1 MLARAI
7 DLTTRSRIIPAA
19 CTCAPHP
26 VIPPNVATLAI
37 ITTAVR
43 RFTTVTTV
51 LRSARNFGSSSARY
65 SGDSSNLSILFKL
78 STRHDNGTKP
88 VITYTPVRSAGPP
101 ESGVRPR
108 PEAQPLQAQPRSA
121 SWNKSGLSDDV
132 QFLAT
137 GLPALLEPLK
147 VPPQDNRTPRPEAN
161 KGASLVRRDSSKMA
175 SSVQIITSPTAD
187 TPGTTLMLQT
197 QKQHYIFGT
206 HAEGTQRAMV
216 EQGLRMTKVQNFFM
230 TGKMDWQ
237 NAGGLI
243 GMTLTLADSATS
255 AYDMAMEVYRKGKGT
270 KKLQEPQRPKINVY
284 GPPNLKHALNTCRRY
299 IFRKGIPVIATEYK
313 DVPIHKNDQGAIL
326 PTWQDNAIQVWALCT
341 SPARKC
347 VDPDREQQLAKLQDA
362 YERYANNFEEHQAP
376 ENESAEQRDAR
387 YDRIRSAVLNL
398 MFNSKWTLDTL
409 VERHISD
416 VEPPAAIF
424 VRNSETNRIE
434 AYRGP
439 KPGSGDP
446 LPDIKVL
453 TRTPWPGATIT
464 GLPPTAPKAES
475 LSYIVRSQSTRGT
488 FDAKRAR
495 EFGLKPGPDFGML
508 SKGQSVQNNKGE
520 TITPHM
526 VIGPDKP
533 GNGFAIL
540 DVPLVDYLETLIQRE
555 EFMCEDLT
563 KDIKIFYW
571 ALGPGVSG
579 HPLLQQFLERFNHAE
594 HFFSSVDD
602 CPNRISLDSVAA
614 QTIRL
619 SAIDPARYRIPQ
631 QDVKTLPQTSLY
643 GLGSPGKAASMQN
656 VTPAV
661 KGIKHILM
669 PKFERK
675 VDEATEEE
683 KFRSKEEQETPDV
696 FEMEVRAQMDP
707 KVLKLA
713 EEAQQA
719 VKNDHE
725 ALSRWRQLIARPDT
739 EVVTLGTGSACPS
752 KYRNVSATLLRV
764 PGVGNYLFDCGE
776 GTLGQLQ
783 RVFNTDE
790 LVGILKDLRMIWIS
804 HLHADHHLGTASVI
818 REWYKLKHNSVPQVD
833 HPSESTVLADN
844 ASKYGLSVISH
855 EGMIK
860 WLREYSLVEDFGH
873 SRILPLEISAVGRFE
888 DSGSRLTFT
897 STAASGQM
905 ENRLVLQ
912 QKDYEA
918 ILGLSDMQACRV
930 SHCHGAMAV
939 SLTFP
944 RASADPENIKPL
956 KVSYS
961 GDCRP
966 AHTFTLIGRNSTILI
981 HEATFDDELKGD
993 AIAKKH
999 STTSEALGIG
1009 AQMNAKAVVLTHFS
1023 QRYQK
1028 IPVLQTVQDGEQ
1040 DDLPDPNAMED
1051 VQQDDGDNA
1060 QTAPTDAAVGTSAL
1074 PSDSARPPASLSK
1087 AEGSTAH
1094 EQVIKVRS
1102 KDMKVAIAFDYMRVK
1117 IGEIAQLEK
1126 FNEALNRLLTAEE
1139 EAEVPGSEGVVEG
1152 VPVINSNGKK
1162 TSGDEGGG
1170 WMKKKSKRNN

>member
-1 MLARAI
+1 
-7 DLTTRSRIIPAA
+7 
-19 CTCAPHP
+19 
-26 VIPPNVATLAI
+26 
-37 ITTAVR
+37 
-43 RFTTVTTV
+43 
-51 LRSARNFGSSSARY
+51 
-65 SGDSSNLSILFKL
+65 
-78 STRHDNGTKP
+78 
-88 VITYTPVRSAGPP
+88 
-101 ESGVRPR
+101 
-108 PEAQPLQAQPRSA
+108 
-121 SWNKSGLSDDV
+121 
-132 QFLAT
+132 
-137 GLPALLEPLK
+137 
-147 VPPQDNRTPRPEAN
+147 
-161 KGASLVRRDSSKMA
+161 MA

-206 HAEGTQRAMV
+206 HAEGTQRAMA

-255 AYDMAMEVYRKGKGT
+255 AYDMAMEAYRKGKGT
-270 KKLQEPQRPKINVY
+270 KKFPEPQRPKINVY
-284 GPPNLKHALNTCRRY
+284 GPPNLKYALSTCRRY

-313 DVPIHKNDQGAIL
+313 DVPLQKNDQGAIL

-341 SPARKC
+341 SPARKSL
-347 VDPDREQQLAKLQDA
+347 DPDHEQQLAKLQDA
-362 YERYANNFEEHQAP
+362 YERYVNNFEEHRAP
-376 ENESAEQRDAR
+376 ENESAEERDAR
-387 YDRIRSAVLNL
+387 YDRIRSTVLNL

-409 VERHISD
+409 VERHISE

-434 AYRGP
+434 PYQGP
-439 KPGSGDP
+439 RPGSADP
-446 LPDIKVL
+446 LPDIRVL

-464 GLPPTAPKAES
+464 GLPPTTPKTES
-475 LSYIVRSQSTRGT
+475 LSYIVRSHSTRGT
-488 FDAKRAR
+488 FDAKRAK
-495 EFGLKPGPDFGML
+495 EFGLKPGPDFGKL

-520 TITPHM
+520 TITPDM
-526 VIGPDKP
+526 VMGPDKP

-540 DVPLVDYLETLIQRE
+540 DVPSVGYLETLVQRE
-555 EFMCEDLT
+555 EFTCEDLT
-563 KDIKIFYW
+563 KDIKVFYW

-579 HPLLQQFLERFNHAE
+579 HPLLQQFLQRFNQAE

-602 CPNRISLDSVAA
+602 CPNRISFDSVAA

-619 SAIDPARYRIPQ
+619 SAIDPTRYRIPQ
-631 QDVKTLPQTSLY
+631 HDVKTLPQTSLY
-643 GLGSPGKAASMQN
+643 GLGSPGKAVSLQN
-656 VTPAV
+656 VTTATR
-661 KGIKHILM
+661 GIKHLLM

-675 VDEATEEE
+675 VEKLTEEQN
-683 KFRSKEEQETPDV
+683 FRSKEEQVTPDV

-707 KVLKLA
+707 EVLRLA

-719 VKNDHE
+719 VKDDQK
-725 ALSRWRQLIARPDT
+725 ALSRWRQLIARPNT

-818 REWYKLKHNSVPQVD
+818 REWYKLKHNSVAKAD
-833 HPSESTVLADN
+833 HPSESRVLADN
-844 ASKYGLSVISH
+844 VSEYGLSVISH

-860 WLREYSLVEDFGH
+860 WLREYSLVEDFGY
-873 SRILPLEISAVGRFE
+873 SRILPFEISAVGRFD
-888 DSGSRLTFT
+888 DSGSKLTFT

-905 ENRLVLQ
+905 QNRLVLQ
-912 QKDYEA
+912 QRDYEA
-918 ILGLSDMQACRV
+918 VLGLSDIQACRV
-930 SHCHGAMAV
+930 PHCHGAMAV

-944 RASADPENIKPL
+944 GAPTDPENINPL

-966 AHTFTLIGRNSTILI
+966 AHTFTLIGRNSTVLI

-993 AIAKKH
+993 AIAKRH

-1009 AQMNAKAVVLTHFS
+1009 AQMDAKAVVLTHFS

-1040 DDLPDPNAMED
+1040 DDLPDLNVMED
-1051 VQQDDGDNA
+1051 VQQNDGNNA
-1060 QTAPTDAAVGTSAL
+1060 HIPPIDATVETSAPL
-1074 PSDSARPPASLSK
+1074 SDSARPPPLLRK
-1087 AEGSTAH
+1087 AGSSMAH

-1102 KDMKVAIAFDYMRVK
+1102 RDMKVAIAFDYMRVK

-1139 EAEVPGSEGVVEG
+1139 EAEAPGAESAAEGA
-1152 VPVINSNGKK
+1152 PVINSNGKK
-1162 TSGDEGGG
+1162 TSGDEGGD
-1170 WMKKKSKRNN
+1170 WKKKKSKRNN